1 MRITLVFPGIILLAF
16 TLCTAG
22 TKQDSIRI
30 SQDQADDAQGVIG
43 ASFTDTELDSLL
55 PNLESKISDYR
66 AIRSLQLEN
75 HIAPALHFS
84 PLTSNFAGKT
94 GPDLL
99 DLSQPSHE
107 ESPDQLSELAYY
119 SVRDLSYLIKERK
132 VTSEELTRLFL
143 RRLRKYDPQLHCVVT
158 ITEDLA
164 LQQARRAD
172 AELDSGRYRGPL
184 HGIPYGIKDLFATEG
199 HRTTWGAMPYKSQR
213 IDMNATVVNKLE
225 EVGAVLLG
233 KLSLGALAW
242 GDVWFGGKTRN
253 PWNPDEGS
261 SGSSAGS
268 AAATA
273 AGLVPFA
280 IGTETWGSIV
290 SPATR
295 CGVTGLR
302 PTYGRVSRH
311 GAMALSWSMDKI
323 GPLAR
328 TVEDCAIIFDAIRG
342 PDGKDPTVVSYP
354 FHYTSQIDLSEI
366 RIGYTENLFEAEYE
380 NRKYDLRTL
389 DTLRSLGVKLIPVEL
404 PDFPVEHM
412 THILNAEAA
421 SAFQQLT
428 ISNRDSLLVRQ
439 IRNAWPN
446 VFRAAWFV
454 PAVEYIQANRA
465 RSVLIEEMARMMES
479 VDLYVVP
486 SFGGDN
492 LLRTNLT
499 GHPCVIVPN
508 GFHEDGTPGSISFIG
523 DLYGEGLLLGVVRQ
537 YQAATDFH
545 LKTPP
550 GFQ

>member
-1 MRITLVFPGIILLAF
+1 MRITPVFPGIILLAF

-30 SQDQADDAQGVIG
+30 SQDQADDAQRVIG

-55 PNLESKISDYR
+55 PNLESKIGDYR

-84 PLTSNFAGKT
+84 PLPSNFAGKT

-107 ESPDQLSELAYY
+107 ERPGQLSELAYY

-158 ITEDLA
+158 LTEDLA

-199 HRTTWGAMPYKSQR
+199 YRTTWGAMPYKSQHV
-213 IDMNATVVNKLE
+213 DMNATVVEKLE
-225 EVGAVLLG
+225 EAGAVLLG

-253 PWNPDEGS
+253 PWNPGEGS

-342 PDGKDPTVVSYP
+342 PDGKDPTVVSNP
-354 FHYTSQIDLSEI
+354 FYYTSKIDLSDV
-366 RIGYTENLFEAEYE
+366 RIGYTKNLFEAEYD

-389 DTLRSLGVKLIPVEL
+389 DTLRSLGAELIPVEL

-465 RSVLIEEMARMMES
+465 RSVLIEEMARMMEN
-479 VDLYVVP
+479 VALYVVP

-499 GHPCVIVPN
+499 GHPCVVVPN

-537 YQAATDFH
+537 YQAATGFH
-545 LKTPP
+545 LKSPP